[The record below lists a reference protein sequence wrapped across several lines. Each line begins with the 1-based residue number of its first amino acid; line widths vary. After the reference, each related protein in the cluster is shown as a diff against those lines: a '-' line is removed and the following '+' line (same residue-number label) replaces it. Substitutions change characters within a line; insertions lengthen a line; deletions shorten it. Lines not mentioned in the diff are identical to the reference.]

1 MKKLKD
7 WKSADRLVLLEGWR
21 REGMSEEEIARR
33 LDISPATLRS
43 WKRKSPAL
51 ARALETDAEVTDHQ
65 VESALLKKALG
76 YESREVKV
84 ERNAK
89 GECKEVET
97 TKQVGP
103 DMSAISLWLKKR
115 RPERWGDESPAGPRT
130 ENNLM
135 EVLEGE
141 LDTDAIPELQPPA
154 EGGADLVAQAG
165 AGGL

>member
-7 WKSADRLVLLEGWR
+7 WTSADRLVVLERWR
-21 REGMSEEEIARR
+21 REGMSEADIARR
-33 LDISPATLRS
+33 LDISPATLRA
-43 WKRKSPAL
+43 WARKSPPL
-51 ARALETDAEVTDHQ
+51 ARALETDPEVADSQ

-76 YESREVKV
+76 YESREYKV

-103 DMSAISLWLKKR
+103 DMTAIALWLKKR
-115 RPERWGDESPAGPRT
+115 RPERWGDEAPAGPRP

-135 EVLEGE
+135 EELEGE

-154 EGGADLVAQAG
+154 EGSTDLVAQTG
-165 AGGL
+165 AGGV

>member
-1 MKKLKD
+1 MKKLKN
-7 WKSADRLVLLEGWR
+7 WTSADRLVLLESWR
-21 REGMSEEEIARR
+21 REGMSEEQIARR
-33 LDISPATLRS
+33 LDVSLATLRG
-43 WKRKSPAL
+43 WKRKCPAL
-51 ARALETDAEVTDHQ
+51 ERALETDAEVTDSQ

-76 YESREVKV
+76 YESREYKV

-115 RPERWGDESPAGPRT
+115 RPERWGDEAPTGPRP

-135 EVLEGE
+135 EELEGE

-154 EGGADLVAQAG
+154 EGGPDLVAQTG